1 MCKWGKLV
9 INIEYSLICVCLLFW
24 FCRVSEYVCFVVYIF
39 LVVLFNCFGI
49 VIVYCVFVF
58 VDDLKFE

>member
-9 INIEYSLICVCLLFW
+9 INIKY
-24 FCRVSEYVCFVVYIF
+24 RVSEYVCFVVYIF